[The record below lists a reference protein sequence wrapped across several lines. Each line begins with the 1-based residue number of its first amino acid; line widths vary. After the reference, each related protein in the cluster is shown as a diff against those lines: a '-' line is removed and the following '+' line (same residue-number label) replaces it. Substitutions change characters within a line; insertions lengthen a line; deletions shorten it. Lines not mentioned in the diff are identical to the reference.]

1 MTGQQRLLAVS
12 VFLSVTLVA
21 FEITSLATAMPT
33 ISRQLH
39 GDSLFGVTSAAY
51 TLANMVALVAAGE
64 LADRRGPATPFTMSM
79 TIFVVGLLV
88 GAWAPTMVWVV
99 VGRTLQGLG
108 SGTVGPLAYVLIA
121 RAFPP
126 ERQPSMFALMSTG
139 WLLPSLFAPAVSG
152 WIVSAFGW
160 RWVFLGII
168 PIAVVVASLAVI
180 PMRAYRSTG
189 EPTASRVPSAV
200 RLAVGVGATAI
211 ALQSGSWWVAG
222 AAFVVGVALAVS
234 GGRQL
239 FPRGLPRATTGLPAV
254 LAVRVLATA
263 AFLGVDSFVPL
274 AADRVHH
281 ASPLVQGFTIIG
293 AALLW
298 SGGQWWRAHHPDVPA
313 RVSVRRGLV
322 LMAFGAVAITPVAGE
337 PVCNG
342 KSHFRK
348 PVVASSARTA
358 PGVQLGASPRASL
371 ALNAASALLRCF

>member
-1 MTGQQRLLAVS
+1 MRRAEAATIAIMVGGDKK
-12 VFLSVTLVA
+12 VFDDALPVLQS
-21 FEITSLATAMPT
+21 F
-33 ISRQLH
+33 
-39 GDSLFGVTSAAY
+39 SA
-51 TLANMVALVAAGE
+51 NVIHMG
-64 LADRRGPATPFTMSM
+64 
-79 TIFVVGLLV
+79 
-88 GAWAPTMVWVV
+88 
-99 VGRTLQGLG
+99 GLG

-180 PMRAYRSTG
+180 PMRAYRSMG

-211 ALQSGSWWVAG
+211 ALQSGSLWVAG

-274 AADRVHH
+274 AADRVHDAADGVGVH
-281 ASPLVQGFTIIG
+281 ALLADDLAHVFGRDDELEHAGMRPFHLRAGHLFRLVHDRFDDGQSQAEVPLGAGPRLVGPVEPLDRLQDLARGGDDGADGDGADLHAYRTGPGVLSGHGGVGPG
-293 AALLW
+293 AALDELGQR
-298 SGGQWWRAHHPDVPA
+298 SAAGGR
-313 RVSVRRGLV
+313 
-322 LMAFGAVAITPVAGE
+322 
-337 PVCNG
+337 
-342 KSHFRK
+342 
-348 PVVASSARTA
+348 
-358 PGVQLGASPRASL
+358 
-371 ALNAASALLRCF
+371 